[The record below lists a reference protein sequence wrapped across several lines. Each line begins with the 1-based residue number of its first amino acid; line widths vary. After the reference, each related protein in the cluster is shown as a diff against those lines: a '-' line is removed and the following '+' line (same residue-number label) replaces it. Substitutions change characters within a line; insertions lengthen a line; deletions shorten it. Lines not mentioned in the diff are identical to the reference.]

1 MKGKNK
7 MKKLFRYARAWLI
20 SFSLPVRLAFFPD
33 MLIHHGIIRR
43 VPESKNYMYCLRYN
57 KGNMKMIIM

>member
-1 MKGKNK
+1 

>member
-1 MKGKNK
+1 
-7 MKKLFRYARAWLI
+7 MKKLFRYAHAWLI
-20 SFSLPVRLAFFPD
+20 SFSLPVRLAFHPNV
-33 MLIHHGIIRR
+33 LIHHGLIRG

>member
-1 MKGKNK
+1 
-7 MKKLFRYARAWLI
+7 MKKLFRYAHAWLI

-33 MLIHHGIIRR
+33 MLIHHGVIRR